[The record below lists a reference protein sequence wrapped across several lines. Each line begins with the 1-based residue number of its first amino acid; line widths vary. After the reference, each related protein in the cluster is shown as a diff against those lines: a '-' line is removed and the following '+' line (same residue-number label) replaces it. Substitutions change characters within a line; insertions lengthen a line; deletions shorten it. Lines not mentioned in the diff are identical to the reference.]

1 MWAMISIRITTTAD
15 GTPIFTMVWDGVL
28 IIIPGTTH
36 GMILGIMDIVAG
48 MDGVAHGTIA
58 DGNLPGIMVGIT
70 PGITAD
76 GIRPGITADGIRP
89 GIMAAGTIPGI
100 TEVIGADMEV
110 VTTMDF
116 MMDITAA

>member
-70 PGITAD
+70 L
-76 GIRPGITADGIRP
+76 GITADGIRP

-110 VTTMDF
+110 VITMDF